1 MQLSCCSSLTV
12 DDFYN
17 DAAIM
22 PTSVAPSSHNI
33 DLPLTIS
40 NIKGGMEFDQ
50 CTVSN
55 GVDLYT
61 HHVFNVFLISVE

>member
-17 DAAIM
+17 DATVM
-22 PTSVAPSSHNI
+22 PISVAPSASNI

-55 GVDLYT
+55 GIDLYPPC
-61 HHVFNVFLISVE
+61 I

>member
-17 DAAIM
+17 DATVM
-22 PTSVAPSSHNI
+22 PSVAPSSRNI

-55 GVDLYT
+55 GIDLYT
-61 HHVFNVFLISVE
+61 HHAFNVFLISVE